1 MNLFD
6 DTQLDRRLWSRI
18 GDTYEVTKKPRDHK
32 VPSLDAIP
40 FANMDSIPQGGVYHP
55 KYIMKST
62 AEIRSGTYFE
72 RGDILVAKITPS
84 FENGKQAIATDLSTP
99 FGYATTEVIPLRP
112 REGEQDPRLLFY
124 YLLHPHVRN
133 HVSDRMEGAT
143 GRQRIPLDVLLD
155 VRYPNFPL
163 ESQTRIAN
171 VLEAVHKMI
180 EVETRSI
187 STTIRLKRAA
197 TKSLFT
203 LGTRRAPQKDTEIGT
218 MPQSWSV
225 VALRSLGTIGNGS
238 TPNRSNASY
247 WSSGTYPWLTS
258 SKVYDREV
266 RQADRHVTEQ
276 ALAECH
282 LPRIPPG
289 AVLIAITGQGKTLGH
304 CTILRIEATI
314 NQHLAYVVLDQD
326 RADSLFVRG
335 YLETQYDYLRRIA
348 AGGGSTKGALTC
360 GFLRD
365 MLIPVPPIDEQF
377 EISAVLD
384 AIDRKIDLHRK
395 KCAVLGDLFN
405 ALLHNLM
412 TGRIRV
418 ADLDLSEINTLLSP
432 ASEELT

>member
-1 MNLFD
+1 
-6 DTQLDRRLWSRI
+6 
-18 GDTYEVTKKPRDHK
+18 
-32 VPSLDAIP
+32 
-40 FANMDSIPQGGVYHP
+40 
-55 KYIMKST
+55 
-62 AEIRSGTYFE
+62 
-72 RGDILVAKITPS
+72 
-84 FENGKQAIATDLSTP
+84 
-99 FGYATTEVIPLRP
+99 
-112 REGEQDPRLLFY
+112 
-124 YLLHPHVRN
+124 
-133 HVSDRMEGAT
+133 
-143 GRQRIPLDVLLD
+143 
-155 VRYPNFPL
+155 
-163 ESQTRIAN
+163 
-171 VLEAVHKMI
+171 
-180 EVETRSI
+180 
-187 STTIRLKRAA
+187 
-197 TKSLFT
+197 
-203 LGTRRAPQKDTEIGT
+203 
-218 MPQSWSV
+218 MPQSWNAV
-225 VALRSLGTIGNGS
+225 PLGSLGKIGNGS

-365 MLIPVPPIDEQF
+365 LLIPVPPIDEQS
-377 EISAVLD
+377 EIAVVLD
-384 AIDRKIDLHRK
+384 AVDRKIDLHRK
-395 KCAVLGDLFN
+395 KHAVLGDLFK
-405 ALLHNLM
+405 AMLHNLM

-418 ADLDLSEINTLLSP
+418 ADLDLSEIDALSI
-432 ASEELT
+432 SRERS